1 MEEIKLASTN
11 LMTIRNRC
19 LDKVIELI
27 KDKDGKFQGGFA
39 ICSIQDLKVQL
50 IDCAGALAEFIISG
64 KPTESIVGKTPILLS
79 ASRALT
85 DRKVP
90 LSVQAFN
97 NLMRA
102 KKFMSENQT
111 VERLTDTGVEFGENR
126 PFPML
131 YGNPQTKPYYYD
143 NRFDELLTLLGVS
156 FKKDTKEKTRKK

>member
-27 KDKDGKFQGGFA
+27 KDKDGKFQDGFA

-111 VERLTDTGVEFGENR
+111 VERLTDTGWN
-126 PFPML
+126 
-131 YGNPQTKPYYYD
+131 
-143 NRFDELLTLLGVS
+143 S
-156 FKKDTKEKTRKK
+156 EKTDRSQCCMEIRRPNPITMIIGLMSCSHY